1 MSHPSEDK
9 ADASAYFSSAEWQ
22 AAQQDPITLEEV
34 QNALSSIT
42 GSLSETVIA
51 LREERT
57 SVISNQP
64 RRLL

>member
-1 MSHPSEDK
+1 M
-9 ADASAYFSSAEWQ
+9 ADASDYCSPAEWQ

-34 QNALSSIT
+34 QSALSSIT
-42 GSLSETVIA
+42 GSLSEMVVA

-57 SVISNQP
+57 LATSHKA